1 MIRVIRGDSFR
12 EFRFYLMFPEIVDA
26 VSQQSRDREKIVD
39 AVRQQL
45 LPWTHYRELIR
56 VEDDVARQWYADES
70 RREGW
75 SSRTLHR
82 NPCRFA

>member
-1 MIRVIRGDSFR
+1 MAQALTVFPSTT
-12 EFRFYLMFPEIVDA
+12 MFVFIGCF
-26 VSQQSRDREKIVD
+26 QRLLTQL
-39 AVRQQL
+39 RQQL

-82 NPCRFA
+82 NIGSQYYHRH